1 MLMKRKYLFL
11 ILLLISSYAH
21 ALLVSVNGY
30 DAVPEE
36 GLNITIDKAELDIL
50 SGKMQ
55 MGLKGNLVCSGTLT
69 VTISRSSAGLEDEFC
84 CAGQCT
90 AGNEETSETLEFY
103 PNGLA
108 EWYVHYN
115 PLPNSDETIV
125 YRFTE
130 GEESRVITVRYIH
143 TPGEGLD
150 NVSEGSRK
158 TGVYT
163 LTGTRVQETYD
174 GTTLPDGAYIINGKK
189 TILNSH

>member
-1 MLMKRKYLFL
+1 MKRKYLFL
-11 ILLLISSYAH
+11 ILLMISSYAH

-36 GLNITIDKAELDIL
+36 GLNITIDEAEPDIL

-55 MGLKGNLVCSGTLT
+55 MGLKGNLICSSTLT
-69 VTISRSSAGLEDEFC
+69 VTITRSRTGLEDEFC

-90 AGNEETSETLEFY
+90 AGNGETSETLEFY
-103 PNGLA
+103 PNGMA

-125 YRFTE
+125 YSFTE
-130 GEESRVITVRYIH
+130 GEESRVVTVHYIYN
-143 TPGEGLD
+143 PSEGLD

-163 LTGTRVQETYD
+163 LTGTRVQESHD
-174 GTTLPDGAYIINGKK
+174 GTTLPDGAYIIDGKK
-189 TILNSH
+189 IIINTH